1 MQAPSWVPSTEL
13 KELLAEAD
21 ISEPDISLRL
31 NGKGEHLTLDTGCR
45 TCLAPGFFCLSRRTI
60 FFTDDVARRSLTC
73 STPLPRPPP

>member
-31 NGKGEHLTLDTGCR
+31 NSKG
-45 TCLAPGFFCLSRRTI
+45 
-60 FFTDDVARRSLTC
+60 
-73 STPLPRPPP
+73 